1 MDTKEIARYAFDT
14 FVDAFGV
21 KHALTACAI
30 SEPDVEFARWVG
42 IGIAVQNPKDTPD
55 IEIGKKIAFSKAQK
69 NNKGIFAECAGM
81 VTDALM
87 DLLMVQEL
95 KYIKENPDLIIKGYS
110 DMLKRDEARKK
121 TLEKYYKLSPTE
133 KMIVDAGR
141 TGTDLVKCANIAQ
154 DLMNKHLLEN

>member
-1 MDTKEIARYAFDT
+1 MKEIVRYAFDT

-21 KHALTACAI
+21 KHAITACAI
-30 SEPDVEFARWVG
+30 SEPDMEFARWVG
-42 IGIAVQNPKDTPD
+42 IGVSVQNPKDENDT
-55 IEIGKKIAFSKAQK
+55 EIGKKIAYSKAQ
-69 NNKGIFAECAGM
+69 NSNKGIFAECSGM

-95 KYIKENPDLIIKGYS
+95 KYIKENPDLVIKGYS
-110 DMLKRDEARKK
+110 DMLKREEARQK
-121 TLEKYYKLSPTE
+121 TLENYNNLSPTE

-141 TGTDLVKCANIAQ
+141 TGTDLVKCANLAQ